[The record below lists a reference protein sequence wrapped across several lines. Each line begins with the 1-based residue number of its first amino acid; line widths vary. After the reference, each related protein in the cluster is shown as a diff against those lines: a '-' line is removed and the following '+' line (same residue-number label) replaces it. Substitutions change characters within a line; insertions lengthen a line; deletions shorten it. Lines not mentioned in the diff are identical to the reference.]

1 MAKGSK
7 RKSVS
12 SILIVLLLGV
22 LSAACESPYMIK
34 HPVAVG
40 DVYYLYATYYGD
52 EYNGRGMA
60 NGEPFSNSAMTCAA
74 RGFPFGT
81 VLEVYSID
89 TGDSVEVVVTDRPGK
104 NVVDLTKSAF
114 ERISP
119 LQAGK
124 IRAKIKVVSLTS
136 DAKQAENAP
145 AAQKSGPKKQESKQE
160 PAQESEQNES
170 EERQAAGGG
179 SAAQEAGFY
188 TISLNS
194 FGSLNEAKNF
204 QNVLDEDTFIYTEGS
219 TFEVRY
225 GKYDSKEKAEEDLKS
240 KFSEVKSAKVV
251 PLKEL

>member
-1 MAKGSK
+1 MVKGSK
-7 RKSVS
+7 RKNIS
-12 SILIVLLLGV
+12 SFLIVLLFGILF
-22 LSAACESPYMIK
+22 AACESPYMIK

-40 DVYYLYATYYGD
+40 DVYYLYATYYSD
-52 EYNGRGMA
+52 EYNGKGMA
-60 NGEPFSNSAMTCAA
+60 NGEAFSNTAMTCAA

-114 ERISP
+114 ERIAP
-119 LQAGK
+119 LQSGK
-124 IRAKIKVVSLTS
+124 IRAKIKVVSLSS
-136 DAKQAENAP
+136 DAKQAESKP
-145 AAQKSGPKKQESKQE
+145 VAQKSEPEKQDET
-160 PAQESEQNES
+160 AQEEPENKAPEQENKA
-170 EERQAAGGG
+170 EEET
-179 SAAQEAGFY
+179 QEAGYY

-219 TFEVRY
+219 SFEVRY
-225 GKYDSKEKAEEDLKS
+225 GKYDSKEKADEDLKS
-240 KFSEVKSAKVV
+240 KFSEVKTAKVV

>member
-1 MAKGSK
+1 MANGSK
-7 RKSVS
+7 RKNIS
-12 SILIVLLLGV
+12 SLLIVLLFGV
-22 LSAACESPYMIK
+22 LFAACESPYMIK

-136 DAKQAENAP
+136 DAKQAENVP
-145 AAQKSGPKKQESKQE
+145 AEQKSEPEKQE
-160 PAQESEQNES
+160 PKQEAQEQEESGSEPAAAKEETKES
-170 EERQAAGGG
+170 EAE
-179 SAAQEAGFY
+179 FY

-225 GKYDSKEKAEEDLKS
+225 GKYDSKEKADKDLES
-240 KFSEVKSAKVV
+240 KFSEVKTAKVV